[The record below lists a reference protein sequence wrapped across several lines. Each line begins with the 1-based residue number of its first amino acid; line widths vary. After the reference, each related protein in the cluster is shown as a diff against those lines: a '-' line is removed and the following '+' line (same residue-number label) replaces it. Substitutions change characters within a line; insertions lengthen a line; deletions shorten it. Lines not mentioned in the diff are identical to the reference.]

1 MYPPKFP
8 SAIMNSHSS
17 NPAPQGAAARAP
29 LHMVWPAASAQPARP
44 VSASSGAGTPAA
56 ASAGMNLGVTDF
68 LGLAQHPDVR
78 QTVQA
83 AVSQFGVHASTWS
96 PFEGFRD
103 ASSMLVSE
111 LSALLRMPAVSIFQS
126 GWSAGFCAVRALVEP
141 DDHVVLDALSQIGLY
156 EGAAA
161 ATRQVHLCR
170 HLDVEHMRTTL
181 RMIRQGAG
189 RKHSILVV
197 TEALFSADA
206 SSPDLRALKDACVE
220 FDAKLCVSVTHDLCA
235 LGPGG
240 TGQLGLQGLLG
251 QVDLVVGSF
260 SPVLAS
266 SGGFVAA
273 ADRSVGVRLSEDP
286 SARKL
291 AGSAGAA
298 QLVTA
303 LAALRIARS
312 GEGESLRRDLLT
324 RVAYLRA
331 ELATHGGVVL
341 GAAAPMVPILV
352 GWEDACQLAVKLCA
366 EQGVHVQLLEHPEVP
381 VATARLR
388 LNVSATHD
396 VTRFQSVARLIMEAV
411 HDAEHHFD
419 ALSLPRAQVTS

>member
-1 MYPPKFP
+1 
-8 SAIMNSHSS
+8 MNSPSS
-17 NPAPQGAAARAP
+17 ESAPKGAVARAP
-29 LHMVWPAASAQPARP
+29 MHMVWPAASSQLARD
-44 VSASSGAGTPAA
+44 AA
-56 ASAGMNLGVTDF
+56 ASQASATGGARIGAGGINLGVTDF
-68 LGLAQHPDVR
+68 LGLAQHPDVQ
-78 QTVQA
+78 QTAQA
-83 AVSQFGVHASTWS
+83 AVTRFGVHAPTWS

-103 ASSMLVSE
+103 ASVALASE

-126 GWSAGFCAVRALVEP
+126 GWSAGFCAVRAMIGAE
-141 DDHVVLDALSQIGLY
+141 DHVVLDALSQIGLY
-156 EGAAA
+156 EGASA

-170 HLDVEHMRTTL
+170 HLDVEHMRATL
-181 RMIRQGAG
+181 RMIRKGAE
-189 RKHSILVV
+189 RKHAILVV

-220 FDAKLCVSVTHDLCA
+220 FDAKLCVSVSHDLCA

-260 SPVLAS
+260 SPTLAS

-273 ADRSVGVRLSEDP
+273 ADRSLGLRLSED
-286 SARKL
+286 ANGRKL
-291 AGSAGAA
+291 SGSAGPA
-298 QLVTA
+298 QLATA

-312 GEGESLRRDLLT
+312 DEGEQLRRDLLM

-331 ELATHGGVVL
+331 EIAANGGVVL
-341 GAAAPMVPILV
+341 GTAAPMVPILV

-366 EQGVHVQLLEHPEVP
+366 DQGVQVQLTEHPEVP

-388 LNVSATHD
+388 LNVSAMHD
-396 VTRFQSVARLIMEAV
+396 VTRFQSVAAVVMEAV

-419 ALSLPRAQVTS
+419 ALSLPRVPVVR